1 MEWNMDN
8 ALMNL
13 TADEVRA
20 ALPQREPFLFAN
32 GSAQVIPGERV
43 SSVVSYPAGMSFFAG
58 HFPDAPVTPGIVLLE
73 TMAQV
78 GSLMV
83 LTTSEFRGKRGYI
96 VGVCGARF
104 LHPVPPD
111 ASVVVQGIV
120 VSCRHGL
127 VKTMME
133 IWMKDACVASA
144 TIDSMF
150 RAVQR

>member
-1 MEWNMDN
+1 MELNMDN
-8 ALMNL
+8 GLMNL

-32 GSAQVIPGERV
+32 GPAQVIPRECV
-43 SSVVSYPAGMSFFAG
+43 SSVVSYPAGMSFYAG

-83 LTTSEFRGKRGYI
+83 LTTNEYRGKRGYI
-96 VGVCGARF
+96 VGIGAARF

-111 ASVVVQGIV
+111 ASVVVRGIV

-133 IWMKDACVASA
+133 IWMKEARAASA
-144 TIDSMF
+144 MIESMF
-150 RAVQR
+150 RTVPR